1 MHKNL
6 SGCQFGRLT
15 VVRLLEQ
22 RSKEGRRLWEC
33 KCSCGNTTVVDTKSL
48 ATGATKSC
56 GCFRREEHI
65 KRFKTHGETKTKLYY
80 RWNDMKSR
88 CTDSNSV
95 VYPDY
100 GGRGITV
107 CDEWMQSYESFRD
120 WAINNG
126 YQGSLTLDRIDVN
139 GNYCPDNCRWVS
151 MKVQSNNKRNNR
163 TIVYLGESHTISE
176 WSDITGI
183 NKGTLRYRLDAG
195 WTAERALTTK
205 PISGG
210 RYGTK

>member
-1 MHKNL
+1 
-6 SGCQFGRLT
+6 
-15 VVRLLEQ
+15 
-22 RSKEGRRLWEC
+22 
-33 KCSCGNTTVVDTKSL
+33 
-48 ATGATKSC
+48 
-56 GCFRREEHI
+56 
-65 KRFKTHGETKTKLYY
+65 
-80 RWNDMKSR
+80 MKSR

-126 YQGSLTLDRIDVN
+126 YQENLTLDRIDVN

-195 WTAERALTTK
+195 WTAEKALTTK